1 MKPSAA
7 IAPQLAFRPAG
18 EDDLPAVR
26 ALATDIWRRCY
37 ADLLPA
43 GQVDHMLAAMYGVE
57 ELRRNL
63 RDGIRIELIELAGE
77 AIGYLAFGR
86 VSTEGQVHLHKL
98 YLLPEH
104 HARGIGQAALAHVL
118 ASAARSGA
126 EAVSLRVNKGNAR
139 AIRAYQKAGFE
150 TIGAL
155 CQDIGGGFVMD
166 DFVMRR
172 TTAPSTPAAPSSASC
187 PPASAAS
194 FQTMN
199 LTCYL
204 AGTPITGTPL
214 LTIRSPYDG
223 SVSGTV
229 TQAGRAHTEAA
240 IAAAVAF
247 RDTPT
252 RYQRSEIL
260 EKTRTALEA
269 RREEFARTISSE
281 AGLALREGRYEV
293 GRTIDVLR
301 FAAMEALRDDGQIF
315 SCDISAQGKA
325 RKIFTT
331 REPLRCAVAITPF
344 NHPLNQ
350 VAHKLG
356 PAIAAGTPII
366 LKPSEKT
373 PLVAVKFAELL
384 YAAGLPGPMLSVLLG
399 PTAEVAEVLVK
410 HPDVEV
416 VAFTGSVPVG
426 KRIAATAG
434 YKKLVLELGG
444 NDPLIVLD
452 DADLDLAVTLAA
464 EGSYR
469 NSGQRCTAVK
479 RILVQD
485 GIAAEFTRRLVEKTR
500 EYVCGDPLDEA
511 TKVGTVIDEASAIS
525 LETVLQEAVAAGAKV
540 LIGGGR
546 RGALF
551 QPTVIADVPRD
562 CRMVVAESFGPLAPI
577 LTVRDLDDALTLANS
592 TAYGLSSGVV
602 TNNLQSALKAIRTL
616 RCGTVNI
623 NEVPGFRV
631 ENSPFGG
638 IKDSGLGIKEGVI
651 EAIKGYSYVKTFS
664 LPW

>member
-1 MKPSAA
+1 MQTLSCFVA
-7 IAPQLAFRPAG
+7 
-18 EDDLPAVR
+18 
-26 ALATDIWRRCY
+26 
-37 ADLLPA
+37 
-43 GQVDHMLAAMYGVE
+43 
-57 ELRRNL
+57 
-63 RDGIRIELIELAGE
+63 
-77 AIGYLAFGR
+77 
-86 VSTEGQVHLHKL
+86 
-98 YLLPEH
+98 
-104 HARGIGQAALAHVL
+104 
-118 ASAARSGA
+118 
-126 EAVSLRVNKGNAR
+126 GNA
-139 AIRAYQKAGFE
+139 AGS
-150 TIGAL
+150 G
-155 CQDIGGGFVMD
+155 
-166 DFVMRR
+166 
-172 TTAPSTPAAPSSASC
+172 
-187 PPASAAS
+187 
-194 FQTMN
+194 
-199 LTCYL
+199 
-204 AGTPITGTPL
+204 PL
-214 LTIRSPYDG
+214 LEVRSPYSG
-223 SVSGTV
+223 TLSGTV
-229 TQAGRAHTEAA
+229 RTAGRAEAEAA
-240 IAAAVAF
+240 IAAATSFTA
-247 RDTPT
+247 TPS
-252 RYQRSEIL
+252 RYQRAEIL
-260 EKTRTALEA
+260 EKTRAALES
-269 RREEFARTISSE
+269 RRDEFARLITSE
-281 AGLALREGRYEV
+281 AGLALKEARYEV

-350 VAHKLG
+350 VSHKVG

-373 PLVAVKFAELL
+373 PLVALRFAELL
-384 YAAGLPGPMLSVLLG
+384 YQNGLPGPMLSVLLG
-399 PTAEVAEVLVK
+399 PTHEVAETLVK

-452 DADLDLAVTLAA
+452 DADLELAVTLAA

-479 RILVQD
+479 RILVQE
-485 GIAAEFTRRLVEKTR
+485 GIADEFTRRLVERTAK
-500 EYVCGDPLDEA
+500 YVCGDPMDEA
-511 TKVGTVIDEASAIS
+511 TVVGTVIDEASAIH
-525 LETVLQEAVAAGAKV
+525 LESVVKEAVAAGARV
-540 LIGGGR
+540 LCGGVR
-546 RGALF
+546 RGALL

-562 CRMVVAESFGPLAPI
+562 ARMIVCESFGPLAPVVK
-577 LTVRDLDDALTLANS
+577 VRDLDDALALANS

-602 TNNLQSALKAIRTL
+602 TTNLNAALKAIRTL

-631 ENSPFGG
+631 ESSPFGG